1 MADDHETF
9 DPTPYVR
16 RPIADVATAV
26 GLTAR
31 LLRLVP
37 SGAGAEVKRRA
48 RDLRG
53 ATVGLQKAWAQVI
66 ETRPEDRRPADLEV
80 DHAWG
85 GIHGRLESYGNLP
98 SAAFPRA
105 ARAGELLDLLFPDGM
120 TFLQLP
126 YEAEWAESDKRLRLI
141 DDRHLEPEL
150 IELCGADFVAYLK
163 SAHKQ
168 YGRVL
173 GTTAAR
179 LPAETAPTMVEPL
192 RRVTQAISRYALQ
205 VAATV
210 DETRPETVRAART
223 ALSPLDEHR
232 ARSAASGSGQ
242 AAGTD
247 GDVQPGAPT
256 PVTPL
261 PEVK

>member
-1 MADDHETF
+1 MADAHETF

-48 RDLRG
+48 RELRS
-53 ATVGLQKAWAQVI
+53 ATSALQKAWAQVI
-66 ETRPEDRRPADLEV
+66 EARPEDRRPADLEV

-85 GIHGRLESYGNLP
+85 GVHARLEAYGNLP
-98 SAAFPRA
+98 AAAFPRA
-105 ARAGELLDLLFPDGM
+105 ARAGEILELLFPDGM

-126 YEAEWAESDKRLRLI
+126 YEAEWAESEKRLRRI
-141 DDRHLEPEL
+141 AERRLEPEL
-150 IELCGADFVAYLK
+150 VELCGQDFVAYLK
-163 SAHKQ
+163 SAHEQ
-168 YGRVL
+168 YGRIL
-173 GTTAAR
+173 GTTAPR
-179 LPAETAPTMVEPL
+179 LPAETAPTMAEPL

-210 DETRPETVRAART
+210 DETRPETVRAARA

-232 ARSAASGSGQ
+232 ARSAAS
-242 AAGTD
+242 AAGPAASD
-247 GDVQPGAPT
+247 PAGGEPGAPS

-261 PEVK
+261 PDVK